1 MQVGRYR
8 VGHQKEVTHP
18 AKIRTG
24 KEVGKIPIEE
34 IDLQAQGK
42 IEIER
47 RIAVM
52 GRLEVQASVHQKEI
66 LTGTQRPSTMKI
78 YKDDNEIGVR
88 YSGWT

>member
-1 MQVGRYR
+1 MQAEGYR
-8 VGHQKEVTHP
+8 AVHQKEVTHP

-24 KEVGKIPIEE
+24 KEVGKTPIEE

-47 RIAVM
+47 RIVVM
-52 GRLEVQASVHQKEI
+52 GRLEVLASVHRKEI
-66 LTGTQRPSTMKI
+66 LTATQRPSTMKI
-78 YKDDNEIGVR
+78 YKNDIEITVR

>member
-1 MQVGRYR
+1 MYKRQ
-8 VGHQKEVTHP
+8 VTHR

-24 KEVGKIPIEE
+24 KEVEKIPIEE

-52 GRLEVQASVHQKEI
+52 GRLEVQGSVHRKEI

-78 YKDDNEIGVR
+78 YRDDNEITVR
-88 YSGWT
+88 YSG